1 MEMNSKNMSFCNF
14 VSMEEKMTYT
24 PDPTDATRTV
34 MRQVIG
40 WSGIQ
45 WLRWW

>member
-1 MEMNSKNMSFCNF
+1 
-14 VSMEEKMTYT
+14 MTYT

-40 WSGIQ
+40 WSRGGGGGGDCVLSGFVQTKAACCRRQ
-45 WLRWW
+45 W